1 MSVSQPIASVAQ
13 ARQPREPRRE
23 LTLRAVLAALV
34 VAALMG
40 ASYPYVV
47 LKLGYG
53 PNISVVSAFFGY
65 IILSLVGAVTGA
77 RGTRWE
83 NNLIQTA
90 GTSAS
95 QAGFMC
101 VVLAAMDMLNAKP
114 ELGFSVHLTVWQT
127 FSWLTVAGLIGV
139 LLAVP
144 LRRHYIDEEDLTF
157 ADGTAAGEALLVLDQ
172 GPKEAGP
179 RVTALGVGMF
189 ASGLLAVVR
198 DKLKYIPDAFTFG
211 PGGAALRM
219 GSEVSLLSF
228 GSGMLVGPRIA
239 ISMGLGMLIA
249 WVIAPP
255 MLAARGIVTDQSFNA
270 MLRWI
275 MWPATG
281 FMVAGGVTAL
291 VLKWKLVAKTFTNLS
306 VRQVDSTDFPLRY
319 VIGGVAGLSVLL
331 CILQKISLGFPV
343 WLTIVSLLL
352 SFLLMLVGIRVLGE
366 TNWAPVSAMANL
378 MQAVFAFLSPGN
390 MMINMIGSGMSG
402 TVATNGETLMQDYKA
417 GKIVGSENRHL
428 TILQLIAVPVGSIA
442 VALVYPALKARYGI
456 GGEGL
461 TSPISVKWAGFAEL
475 LNQGFSQLPRGM
487 LRRDADRRGAG
498 DRDHVPGAALRPVP
512 AFADRG
518 RHRDADTGPGDSA
531 DGRGRPLSMG
541 LVQGGLEDGRE
552 VLPAAFLRI
561 HRRRG
566 AGGAGVRHSGDDL
579 TFTPSL

>member
-1 MSVSQPIASVAQ
+1 MSVSQPLAATTMPD
-13 ARQPREPRRE
+13 AREPRRE
-23 LTLRAVLAALV
+23 LTLRAVLTALV

-65 IILSLVGAVTGA
+65 IIISMVGAVTGA

-83 NNLIQTA
+83 NNLVQTA

-144 LRRHYIDEEDLTF
+144 LRRHYIDEENLTF

-198 DKLKYIPDAFTFG
+198 DKLKWVPDALTFG

-239 ISMGLGMLIA
+239 ISMGLGMLIS

-255 MLAARGIVTDQSFNA
+255 MLAARGIIAEQSFNVV
-270 MLRWI
+270 LRWV

-291 VLKWKLVAKTFTNLS
+291 VLKWKLVAKTFTSFS

-319 VIGGVAGLSVLL
+319 VVGGVGALSVLL

-343 WLTIVSLLL
+343 WLTVVSLLL

-402 TVATNGETLMQDYKA
+402 TVASNGETLMQDYKA
-417 GKIVGSENRHL
+417 GKIVGSANRHL

-456 GGEGL
+456 GGQGL

-475 LNQGFSQLPRGM
+475 LNQGFSQLPRGCFDAM
-487 LRRDADRRGAG
+487 LIAVALGIVITCLEPRYSRFLPSPTAVGIGMLIPGQAILPMVAG
-498 DRDHVPGAALRPVP
+498 GLCQWAWSKSSPKTEEKYCL
-512 AFADRG
+512 
-518 RHRDADTGPGDSA
+518 
-531 DGRGRPLSMG
+531 PLSCG
-541 LVQGGLEDGRE
+541 FIAGEALV
-552 VLPAAFLRI
+552 VLVFAIQAML
-561 HRRRG
+561 
-566 AGGAGVRHSGDDL
+566 
-579 TFTPSL
+579 